1 MKKSNF
7 WKFLHWTL
15 TTMKKNIH
23 KQLFT
28 SVSRFD
34 LPGRDSWLTTRFW
47 IFTTEFSVIIEPF
60 YNNIRYKLLESSM
73 DLWHINNM
81 KVIVTF
87 RTFNYVDFVPISC
100 TDSFYVVHNRD
111 INLKTP
117 ILEFLKNMIIP
128 PLIWVFDFMG

>member
-1 MKKSNF
+1 MF
-7 WKFLHWTL
+7 EL
-15 TTMKKNIH
+15 
-23 KQLFT
+23 
-28 SVSRFD
+28 
-34 LPGRDSWLTTRFW
+34 
-47 IFTTEFSVIIEPF
+47 
-60 YNNIRYKLLESSM
+60 SM

>member
-1 MKKSNF
+1 
-7 WKFLHWTL
+7 
-15 TTMKKNIH
+15 
-23 KQLFT
+23 
-28 SVSRFD
+28 
-34 LPGRDSWLTTRFW
+34 
-47 IFTTEFSVIIEPF
+47 
-60 YNNIRYKLLESSM
+60 
-73 DLWHINNM
+73 M

-128 PLIWVFDFMG
+128 PLI